1 MCFVIVVVC
10 LFVMYVCMFVGCLFV
25 LKNSVCLFLE
35 SGCCYQTFSFGV
47 GELVVNV

>member
-1 MCFVIVVVC
+1 
-10 LFVMYVCMFVGCLFV
+10 LFV
-25 LKNSVCLFLE
+25 LKNFVCLLLE